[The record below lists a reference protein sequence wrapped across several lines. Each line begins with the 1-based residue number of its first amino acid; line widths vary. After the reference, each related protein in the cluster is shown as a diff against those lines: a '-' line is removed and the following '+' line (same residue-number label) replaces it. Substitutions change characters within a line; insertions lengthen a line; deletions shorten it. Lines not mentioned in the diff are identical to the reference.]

1 MNVRA
6 VLVYASGIGAGA
18 LISLITLP
26 ALAWMFSAEDVG
38 RVALFQLSLSLIVV
52 FFSLGLDQSYVR
64 NFNEVSDTAVLAK
77 NCMLPGFFLL
87 LVVIAISSL
96 FSGRIMLYLF
106 DIDSYALFFIF
117 LFSAIILYMERFF
130 SVFIRMKELSFAY
143 SMTRVVP
150 KLLFLVLV
158 MVFLVFPDGKS
169 FTLLAGMQCIS
180 WLAVVLIMIFF
191 LKRKFAFSASNAQG
205 RKSTEELLYF
215 GFPLMLSGIAF
226 WGLNYIDRIMLK
238 ELSSLSQLGIY
249 AMASTLAG
257 AAILFQQIF
266 TTMWH
271 PLIYRWA
278 SEGVAE
284 TKITGLSA
292 AIQLFSL
299 VFICLAALC
308 SFMVSYI
315 LPKEY
320 VLVQYMLPACLIP
333 PLYLMMTEVSGV
345 GISISKK
352 TKFLP
357 VITAI
362 CMATNIILNN
372 YLIPYFGAGGA
383 AAAAAMS
390 FFTYFILKTEMSNYV
405 WVPFSNSKFYI
416 FSIVVVFLSV
426 VSSLWGG
433 EFKAQLCATWLVIM
447 VFCILGYSSQVK
459 KLFIFVRGYL

>member
-1 MNVRA
+1 
-6 VLVYASGIGAGA
+6 
-18 LISLITLP
+18 
-26 ALAWMFSAEDVG
+26 
-38 RVALFQLSLSLIVV
+38 
-52 FFSLGLDQSYVR
+52 
-64 NFNEVSDTAVLAK
+64 
-77 NCMLPGFFLL
+77 
-87 LVVIAISSL
+87 
-96 FSGRIMLYLF
+96 
-106 DIDSYALFFIF
+106 
-117 LFSAIILYMERFF
+117 
-130 SVFIRMKELSFAY
+130 
-143 SMTRVVP
+143 
-150 KLLFLVLV
+150 

-390 FFTYFILKTEMSNYV
+390 FFTYLILKTEMSNYV